1 MSIRLDKEWV
11 RVSEALQRLKG
22 NMGVFQ
28 LGDSS
33 REIIFIGFAGAKSNF
48 GLTGEISESLDR
60 LDGAE
65 FVRWEVTTA
74 YWSRYKE
81 LMMIHQ
87 FDHGDCPKENEK
99 INLGRLSPE

>member
-1 MSIRLDKEWV
+1 MRA
-11 RVSEALQRLKG
+11 SEALQRLKG

-28 LGDSS
+28 LADSS
-33 REIIFIGFAGAKSNF
+33 REIIYIGFAGAKSNF
-48 GLTGEISESLDR
+48 GLKGEISESLDR

-65 FVRWEVTTA
+65 FVRWEVTTG